1 MSSVTDDRFLWSR
14 VLLGVLSVG
23 SVMASVLPF
32 VTIDLVMIER
42 GFRIPAAVSATP
54 AVMAVVGIVLAGV
67 GGPAS
72 RITAGLYGLVAG
84 AGAAIAAALHPGRL
98 AGRPLVAAALLGVT
112 AIGSAAMIVALREGG
127 LRRVSGRAT

>member
-23 SVMASVLPF
+23 SVVVSVLL

-42 GFRIPAAVSATP
+42 GFRIPAGVSATP

-72 RITAGLYGLVAG
+72 RIAAGLYGLVAG
-84 AGAAIAAALHPGRL
+84 AGAAIVAVLHPGL
-98 AGRPLVAAALLGVT
+98 AGRPLVAAVLLGVT
-112 AIGSAAMIVALREGG
+112 AIGSAAIIVAFREGG
-127 LRRVSGRAT
+127 LRRVPGRAT